1 MKLGIYRKIKLL
13 LQGLQWFT
21 HQILGPIRIP
31 QHEKSSLID
40 KFFINFQDLVCTSFN
55 FTESVIDK
63 YKVQEIQKD
72 KQ

>member
-55 FTESVIDK
+55 F
-63 YKVQEIQKD
+63 Y
-72 KQ
+72 

>member
-63 YKVQEIQKD
+63 NEVRKIQKD
-72 KQ
+72 KR